1 MQDGKWPLK
10 LSRLE
15 ILEQGSILGCR
26 YYKIFEPKPQGLI
39 FRSSRTILTK
49 RRIFEEYSFKNRSF
63 KEKNRSFHFHNHF
76 FPRFSGFENLNF
88 FAKDRSLA
96 YKDRSFRDRLHF
108 ISQNAIFP
116 RWKRQKNKIKL
127 SVERVFSSNLRVET
141 GR

>member
-1 MQDGKWPLK
+1 MKMLSLTTRDVNFKKDFNWNQTRVQDGKWPLK

-63 KEKNRSFHFHNHF
+63 KEKN
-76 FPRFSGFENLNF
+76 
-88 FAKDRSLA
+88 
-96 YKDRSFRDRLHF
+96 YHF
-108 ISQNAIFP
+108 ISITIFFQDSQDLRTSIFLLRILQGSIFQRQTALYQP
-116 RWKRQKNKIKL
+116 KRN
-127 SVERVFSSNLRVET
+127 FSKMKKAKK
-141 GR
+141 